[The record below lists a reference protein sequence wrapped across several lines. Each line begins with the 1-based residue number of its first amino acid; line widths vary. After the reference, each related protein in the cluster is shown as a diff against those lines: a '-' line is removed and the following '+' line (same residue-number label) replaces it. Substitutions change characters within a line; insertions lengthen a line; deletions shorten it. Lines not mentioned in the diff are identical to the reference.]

1 MAIFDTFAA
10 MLKHDERIQ
19 FTVTKKGD
27 LLTVLVQPSMG
38 GTLDNFASDDLKK
51 LHAALSM
58 PLYITASPD
67 ELDHEFPRSLAAFTE
82 LREGSQNTFSAA
94 LDRVKEAG
102 KQASLE
108 AQPSPKTGAAKA
120 LAGDEGAAPSEATAT
135 VTEKSLF

>member
-38 GTLDNFASDDLKK
+38 GTLDNFAHDDIKR

-58 PLYITASPD
+58 PLYITATA
-67 ELDHEFPRSLAAFTE
+67 EALDKDFPRSLAAFAE
-82 LREGSQNTFSAA
+82 LREDPQSAFAAA
-94 LDRVKEAG
+94 LGRVKEAG

-108 AQPSPKTGAAKA
+108 AQPSPKTEAAKA
-120 LAGDEGAAPSEATAT
+120 RAGDEGTAPSEATAT